1 VLIYCVTVLR
11 NTLRISIAR
20 RSKTAFRISLRSL
33 RNKRFGECREGGW
46 RDGSSE
52 RSCVAAAWHF
62 AFSDIGLEEI

>member
-20 RSKTAFRISLRSL
+20 RSKTASRILLRSL
-33 RNKRFGECREGGW
+33 RNKRFEVGREARW

-62 AFSDIGLEEI
+62 AFSGIGLEEI